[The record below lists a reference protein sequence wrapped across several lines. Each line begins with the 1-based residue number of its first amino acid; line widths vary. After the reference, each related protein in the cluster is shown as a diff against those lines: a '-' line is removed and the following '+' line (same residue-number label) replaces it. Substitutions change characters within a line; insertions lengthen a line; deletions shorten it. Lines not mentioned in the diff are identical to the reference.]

1 MRLSVGQATETRS
14 KPLYLQMLE
23 LATGHFRSQAI
34 CTAAALGIADLLKDG
49 PKSSEELGRTTGAQP
64 QALYRLLRALA
75 SIDVFQQDEKGDF
88 ELTPLATTL
97 LSDSPD
103 SVLKAALLAH
113 AAFHWNSWS
122 HLHHA
127 VLTGKSAFEH
137 VHGTELFDYLR
148 TDHAATQVYEAWM
161 TRLSDMQVPSLLASY
176 EYAKFPTI
184 VDVGGGHGALLA
196 AILKANPGVRG
207 VLFDLPEVLADA
219 RIVREA
225 GVESQCS
232 VMPGNMFERIPPGG
246 DLYLLKTI
254 IHDWDDD
261 SSVRILK
268 NCREAMT
275 TESRLLLIESVV
287 PEGNGPHP
295 SKFMDLNML
304 VLTRGGRERTTAEY
318 HALFKAGGFEPTRII
333 ATPSPMSLLEALPQQ
348 PGSRTKLG

>member
-1 MRLSVGQATETRS
+1 MGLTVGQTTETER
-14 KPLYLQMLE
+14 KPLHLEMLE

-49 PKSSEELGRTTGAQP
+49 PKSSEELGRATGAEQ

-75 SIDVFQQDEKGDF
+75 SIGVFQQDENGDF
-88 ELTPLATTL
+88 ELSPLATTL

-103 SVLKAALLAH
+103 SVLKATLLAH

-148 TDHAATQVYEAWM
+148 TDHAARLVYEAWM
-161 TRLSDMQVPSLLASY
+161 TRLSDMQVPALLTSY

-207 VLFDLPEVLADA
+207 VLYDLPEVLADA
-219 RIVREA
+219 RIIREA
-225 GVESQCS
+225 GVESRCS
-232 VMPGNMFERIPPGG
+232 VMPGNMFDRIPPGG
-246 DLYLLKTI
+246 DLYLLKTV
-254 IHDWDDD
+254 IHDWDDAL
-261 SSVRILK
+261 SLRILR
-268 NCREAMT
+268 NCREAMAA
-275 TESRLLLIESVV
+275 ESRLLLIESVI

-304 VLTRGGRERTTAEY
+304 VLTRGGRERTAAEY
-318 HALFKAGGFEPTRII
+318 QALFKASGFNPSRII
-333 ATPSPMSLLEALPQQ
+333 ATSSPMSLLEGLPQQ
-348 PGSRTKLG
+348 PG